1 MASLYLLVL
10 ATMLTKSSVCI
21 DPIIYFGLNPQV
33 IFWPCCSLY
42 KTDPDIYS
50 IQSGSS
56 VLPSVPI
63 GAVSM
68 AGKRFN
74 NLKTWSHHNSLLLCK
89 DSFFNRA
96 EPQEVLHCTFE
107 EVSWLLQGWIK
118 SQKKFITV
126 WHGFQGILKRSGSL
140 YQASLKLSAG
150 FSNKF
155 CLIS

>member
-10 ATMLTKSSVCI
+10 PTMLTKSSVCI

-50 IQSGSS
+50 LQSGSS

-74 NLKTWSHHNSLLLCK
+74 NLKTWRRHNSFLLCK

-96 EPQEVLHCTFE
+96 EPQEVLHCSFE
-107 EVSWLLQGWIK
+107 EVSWLLWPK
-118 SQKKFITV
+118 YVF
-126 WHGFQGILKRSGSL
+126 FRF
-140 YQASLKLSAG
+140 LKLNIYLRSVLTLVRNCINFHSDVAD
-150 FSNKF
+150 F
-155 CLIS
+155 CHKS

>member
-10 ATMLTKSSVCI
+10 PTMLTKSSVCI

-50 IQSGSS
+50 LQSGSS

-74 NLKTWSHHNSLLLCK
+74 NLKTWSHHNSLLLRK

-107 EVSWLLQGWIK
+107 EVSWLLWPK
-118 SQKKFITV
+118 YVF
-126 WHGFQGILKRSGSL
+126 FRF
-140 YQASLKLSAG
+140 LKLNIYLRSVLTLVRNCINFHNDVAD
-150 FSNKF
+150 F
-155 CLIS
+155 CHKS